1 MFQSCN
7 KITSFIIVSISFLAI
22 SLGQT
27 RWHESNLKGLDQLSI
42 EVIVDGLENA
52 ISPAWVESYIIEK
65 LDQYKI
71 WIKLDQ
77 PYPLLRVFIVGRPLK
92 EVPGFYYT
100 VEVSLFNYMLT
111 MENYIENFNNNELTK
126 DFSLAKIYEHQS
138 IGYSVDRE
146 LKTHLES
153 ALFDHMDLFLDQWF
167 QDNPRRR
174 F

>member
-1 MFQSCN
+1 MIQARN
-7 KITSFIIVSISFLAI
+7 TTAPFIIVSILFLTI
-22 SLGQT
+22 SPGQT

-52 ISPAWVESYIIEK
+52 ISPAWVESYVIEK

-71 WIKLDQ
+71 WTKLDQ
-77 PYPLLRVFIVGRPLK
+77 PYPLLRVFIVGRPLE

-100 VEVSLFNYMLT
+100 VEVSLFNYILT
-111 MENYIENFNNNELTK
+111 MENYIENFNDNELTK

>member
-52 ISPAWVESYIIEK
+52 ISPAWVESYVIEK

-71 WIKLDQ
+71 WTKLDQ
-77 PYPLLRVFIVGRPLK
+77 PYPLLRVFIVGRPLE

-111 MENYIENFNNNELTK
+111 MENYIENFNDNELTK

>member
-1 MFQSCN
+1 MIQACN
-7 KITSFIIVSISFLAI
+7 KITPFIMVSISFLAI

-52 ISPAWVESYIIEK
+52 ISPTWVESYVIEK

-111 MENYIENFNNNELTK
+111 MENYIENFNDNELTK

>member
-52 ISPAWVESYIIEK
+52 ISPTWVESYVIEK

-77 PYPLLRVFIVGRPLK
+77 PYPLLRVFIIGRPLK

>member
-1 MFQSCN
+1 MIQTCN
-7 KITSFIIVSISFLAI
+7 KITPFIVVSISFLAI

-52 ISPAWVESYIIEK
+52 ISPTWVESYVIEK

-71 WIKLDQ
+71 WTKLDQ

-111 MENYIENFNNNELTK
+111 MENYIENFNDNELTK

>member
-1 MFQSCN
+1 MIKTHN
-7 KITSFIIVSISFLAI
+7 KIYLFIIVSILFHSI

-27 RWHESNLKGLDQLSI
+27 RWHESNLKGLDQLKVEI
-42 EVIVDGLENA
+42 KVDGLENA
-52 ISPAWVESYIIEK
+52 ISPIWVESYVIAK

-71 WIKLDQ
+71 WIKQDQ
-77 PYPLLRVFIVGRPLK
+77 PYPLLRVFIVGRPLE
-92 EVPGFYYT
+92 EVPGFYYN
-100 VEVSLFNYMLT
+100 VEVSLFNYILT
-111 MENYIENFNNNELTK
+111 VDNYIENFNDNEMTK
-126 DFSLAKIYEHQS
+126 DFTLAKIYEHQS

-146 LKTHLES
+146 LKKHLES

>member
-1 MFQSCN
+1 MIQARN
-7 KITSFIIVSISFLAI
+7 KITPFIIVSILFLAI
-22 SLGQT
+22 SPGQT

-52 ISPAWVESYIIEK
+52 ISPTWVDSYVIEK

-77 PYPLLRVFIVGRPLK
+77 PYPLLRVFIVGRPLE

-100 VEVSLFNYMLT
+100 VEVSLFNYILS
-111 MENYIENFNNNELTK
+111 MENYIENFNDNEMTK
-126 DFSLAKIYEHQS
+126 DFSLAKIYEYQS
-138 IGYSVDRE
+138 IGYSIDRVI
-146 LKTHLES
+146 KKHLES